1 MVRWVH
7 HWFIWWIASAGVFM
21 AVDSAG
27 RVTLVRSAPWLHPQD
42 QAVEEMLA
50 GWRNQQLSRNLQT
63 ATVDQRIRWVR
74 QFLEK
79 VNEYPWRWTPA
90 LVEEYFADLKSVHR
104 RAHSTMR
111 AHQGALRHFTG
122 YITSAEYGWLTVCQ
136 ELFGTHAVQ
145 VFFEWNTAAHAE
157 EFEGRPVRRPFTR
170 EELQRL
176 FDHADDEV
184 GRAVTEGR
192 KGWQPAF
199 RDSVMLKV
207 AYSFGLRFNEL
218 RHLQTVDFAV
228 NPHARQF
235 GKFGICKVR
244 YGKSRKGSPHK
255 PRSVLTVFTWTPEI
269 LTDWI
274 ANGGGDFDGSL
285 DLFSSERGGL
295 VGESTL
301 LRRLRRYC
309 ADLGLPPDGLD
320 LHSLRRS
327 YATHLLED
335 GWDPR
340 FVQFQMGHEYA
351 STTGIYQFVSDDFR
365 ARTLRA
371 ALNRTVDDALTPGDG
386 EGDGR

>member
-1 MVRWVH
+1 
-7 HWFIWWIASAGVFM
+7 M
-21 AVDSAG
+21 AVDMAG
-27 RVTLVRSAPWLHPQD
+27 RVTLARSTRWLHPED

-50 GWRNQQLSRNLQT
+50 GWRNQQLSRNLQV
-63 ATVDQRIRWVR
+63 ATIDQRIRCVR
-74 QFLEK
+74 QFFES

-90 LVEEYFADLKSVHR
+90 LVDEYFGDLRSVR
-104 RAHSTMR
+104 KLVHSTIR

-122 YITSAEYGWLTVCQ
+122 YITSSDYGWLDLCQ
-136 ELFGTHAVQ
+136 QLFGTHPVQ
-145 VFFEWNTAAHAE
+145 VFFDWNTAVHAE
-157 EFEGRPVRRPFTR
+157 EFEGQPAKRPFTR
-170 EELQRL
+170 DELQRL

-184 GRAVTEGR
+184 GRVGASSR
-192 KGWQPAF
+192 KGWQSAF

-235 GKFGICKVR
+235 GKFGVCKVR
-244 YGKSRKGSPHK
+244 FGKSRKGSPHK
-255 PRSVLTVFTWTPEI
+255 PRSVLTVFSWTPEV
-269 LTDWI
+269 LVDWVT
-274 ANGGGDFDGSL
+274 NGRGDVDGGL
-285 DLFSSERGGL
+285 DLFVSERGGL
-295 VGESTL
+295 VGEPAL

-309 ADLGLPPDGLD
+309 ADLSLPAHGLD

-365 ARTLRA
+365 AATLKA
-371 ALNRTVDDALTPGDG
+371 TLNRTVKQALQGG
-386 EGDGR
+386 GGA